1 METGHGTGGGA
12 VVVGF
17 DGSPS
22 AEAALHHGLDEA
34 SRRGV
39 GVRVVAAHEPPDT
52 WAVPYG
58 EFSPSENSD
67 ARLAT
72 QDRTRRRVEEITGS
86 LDVALR
92 AVPVEVVAIT
102 GSAAAVLVQEAEGA
116 ALLVIGHR
124 GRGAIRS
131 ALLGSVS
138 LSVVLHAPC
147 PVTVV
152 PPPVTPPVESGR
164 DEAAAVLDGPLAV
177 GPIV

>member
-1 METGHGTGGGA
+1 METRHGTGGGA

-34 SRRGV
+34 ARRGV

-58 EFSPSENSD
+58 EFSPSESRD
-67 ARLAT
+67 ARIAT
-72 QDRTRRRVEEITGS
+72 QDRTRRRVVEITGS
-86 LDVALR
+86 LDVAR
-92 AVPVEVVAIT
+92 RSVPVEVVAIT
-102 GSAAAVLVQEAEGA
+102 GPAAEVLVQEAEGA
-116 ALLVIGHR
+116 AVLVIGHR
-124 GRGAIRS
+124 GRGAVRS
-131 ALLGSVS
+131 ALLGSVG

-152 PPPVTPPVESGR
+152 PPPVTSPAES
-164 DEAAAVLDGPLAV
+164 DEDAAAVLGGPLPV
-177 GPIV
+177 GPIA